1 MVMTTDTDRE
11 DTVAKRSK
19 RREERSER
27 ITEEDMRILLTP
39 NQIVAYNLAQARAW
53 RDWTQ
58 EEAAEHLAP
67 YLGTKWSKASFS
79 AAERSVDGERVRNFS
94 ADEIVAFARGFG
106 LPVGFFF
113 LPPPRS
119 SADVQIRLADPG
131 KPAWGVPTSELI
143 DVVFGAPGEVGYM
156 GMRVE
161 EFFRQESLELQTEA
175 QRRLTQHTELVLE
188 AIVKRDL
195 DRFSTWR
202 TMLTNLA
209 QQLEDWQRR
218 ARKTVNGVEEIV
230 DE

>member
-1 MVMTTDTDRE
+1 
-11 DTVAKRSK
+11 VAKSSK
-19 RREERSER
+19 RRAERGDQ
-27 ITEEDMRILLTP
+27 ITEEDMRVVLTP

-79 AAERSVDGERVRNFS
+79 AAERSVDGVRVRNFS

-119 SADVQIRLADPG
+119 AADVEMRLADPG

-143 DVVFGAPGEVGYM
+143 DVVFGAPGEIGYM

-161 EFFRQESLELQTEA
+161 EFFRQESTELQTEA
-175 QRRLTQHTELVLE
+175 QRRLTQYTDLVVE

-195 DRFSTWR
+195 SRFSTWR
-202 TMLTNLA
+202 TMLTTLA
-209 QQLEDWQRR
+209 NQLEDWQQR
-218 ARKTVNGVEEIV
+218 ARKTVTAKEEIL

>member
-1 MVMTTDTDRE
+1 M
-11 DTVAKRSK
+11 AKQSK
-19 RREERSER
+19 RREERGDQ
-27 ITEEDMRILLTP
+27 ITEEDMRVLLTP

-119 SADVQIRLADPG
+119 AADAEIRLAAPE
-131 KPAWGVPTSELI
+131 KPAWGIPTSELI
-143 DVVFGAPGEVGYM
+143 DVVFGPPGEIGYM

-175 QRRLTQHTELVLE
+175 QRRLSQHTELVVE

-195 DRFSTWR
+195 NRFSTWR

-218 ARKTVNGVEEIV
+218 ARKTVTGGG
-230 DE
+230 DSR

>member
-1 MVMTTDTDRE
+1 MPWPSRASDAKSEAIRSLRRTCGSCSRRTRSWRTTSPRPGRGGTGLRR
-11 DTVAKRSK
+11 KRPSTS
-19 RREERSER
+19 RPTS
-27 ITEEDMRILLTP
+27 
-39 NQIVAYNLAQARAW
+39 A
-53 RDWTQ
+53 
-58 EEAAEHLAP
+58 
-67 YLGTKWSKASFS
+67 TKWSKASFS

-119 SADVQIRLADPG
+119 AADAEIRLAAPE
-131 KPAWGVPTSELI
+131 KPAWGIPTSELI
-143 DVVFGAPGEVGYM
+143 DVVFGPPGEIGYM

-175 QRRLTQHTELVLE
+175 QRRLSQHTELVVE

-195 DRFSTWR
+195 NRFSTWR

-218 ARKTVNGVEEIV
+218 ARKTVTSEEEV
-230 DE
+230 LDE

>member
-1 MVMTTDTDRE
+1 
-11 DTVAKRSK
+11 
-19 RREERSER
+19 
-27 ITEEDMRILLTP
+27 MRVLLTP

-79 AAERSVDGERVRNFS
+79 AAERSVDGDRVRNFS

-106 LPVGFFF
+106 LPVGYFF

-119 SADVQIRLADPG
+119 AADVEVRLAAPE
-131 KPAWGVPTSELI
+131 KPAWGIPSSELI
-143 DVVFGAPGEVGYM
+143 DVVFGAPGEIGYI

-161 EFFRQESLELQTEA
+161 EFFRQESIELQTEA
-175 QRRLTQHTELVLE
+175 QRRVTRHTELVVE

-195 DRFSTWR
+195 NRFSAWR
-202 TMLTNLA
+202 TMLTTLA
-209 QQLEDWQRR
+209 NQLEDWQRS
-218 ARKTVNGVEEIV
+218 ARKTVTGEGETV

>member
-1 MVMTTDTDRE
+1 MPWPSRTTD
-11 DTVAKRSK
+11 AKNEAPRSP
-19 RREERSER
+19 RRTCGSCSRRTRSWR
-27 ITEEDMRILLTP
+27 TTSPRR
-39 NQIVAYNLAQARAW
+39 RAW

-119 SADVQIRLADPG
+119 AADAEIRLAAPE
-131 KPAWGVPTSELI
+131 KPAWGIPTSELI
-143 DVVFGAPGEVGYM
+143 DVVFGAPGEIGYM

-175 QRRLTQHTELVLE
+175 QRRLSQHTELVVE

-195 DRFSTWR
+195 NRFSTWR

-218 ARKTVNGVEEIV
+218 ARKTVTGEEV
-230 DE
+230 LDE